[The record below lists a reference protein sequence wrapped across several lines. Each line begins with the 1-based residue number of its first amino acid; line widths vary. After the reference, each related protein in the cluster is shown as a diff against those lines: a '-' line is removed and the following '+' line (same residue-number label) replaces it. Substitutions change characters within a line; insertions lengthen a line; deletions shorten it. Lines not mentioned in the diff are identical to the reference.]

1 MLDIWPVNS
10 QACSAHS
17 GEEQSAHTYHFA
29 CSISH
34 RGFRGALSS
43 HLEPSVQRY
52 TGWPFHS
59 EIPKQSAL
67 SLKKTTNKKN
77 TPLGNCGLVGWTEEN
92 ATTENWTALLIHSL
106 ARLILFVLFFFLK
119 THHAGD
125 FLKIVCTPFHF
136 LPWVVKYPLTGS
148 VTIMKELNLNSLH
161 CLNCA
166 HLFQC
171 CVLTNALE
179 TI

>member
-67 SLKKTTNKKN
+67 SWKKTTNKKN
-77 TPLGNCGLVGWTEEN
+77 TPLGNCGLAGGTEEN
-92 ATTENWTALLIHSL
+92 PTTENWTALLIHSL
-106 ARLILFVLFFFLK
+106 ARLILFVLFFFWKPITQGTFWRLCARPS
-119 THHAGD
+119 TS
-125 FLKIVCTPFHF
+125 FLEWWNTLSQEV
-136 LPWVVKYPLTGS
+136 
-148 VTIMKELNLNSLH
+148 
-161 CLNCA
+161 
-166 HLFQC
+166 
-171 CVLTNALE
+171 
-179 TI
+179 

>member
-29 CSISH
+29 CNISH

-77 TPLGNCGLVGWTEEN
+77 TPLGNCGLAGGTEEN
-92 ATTENWTALLIHSL
+92 PTTENWTALLIHSL
-106 ARLILFVLFFFLK
+106 ARLILFVLFFFWKPITQGTFWRLCARPS
-119 THHAGD
+119 TS
-125 FLKIVCTPFHF
+125 FLEWWNTLSQEV
-136 LPWVVKYPLTGS
+136 
-148 VTIMKELNLNSLH
+148 
-161 CLNCA
+161 
-166 HLFQC
+166 
-171 CVLTNALE
+171 
-179 TI
+179 

>member
-67 SLKKTTNKKN
+67 SWKKTTNKKN
-77 TPLGNCGLVGWTEEN
+77 TPLGNCGLAGGTEEN
-92 ATTENWTALLIHSL
+92 PTTENWTALLIHSL
-106 ARLILFVLFFFLK
+106 ARLILFVLFFFENPSRRGLSEDCV
-119 THHAGD
+119 HA
-125 FLKIVCTPFHF
+125 
-136 LPWVVKYPLTGS
+136 LPLP
-148 VTIMKELNLNSLH
+148 SLSGEIPSH
-161 CLNCA
+161 RKCN
-166 HLFQC
+166 HYEG
-171 CVLTNALE
+171 T
-179 TI
+179 

>member
-29 CSISH
+29 CNVSH

-67 SLKKTTNKKN
+67 SLKKTTNKKD
-77 TPLGNCGLVGWTEEN
+77 TPSGNCGLAGWTEEN
-92 ATTENWTALLIHSL
+92 PTTENWTALLIDSL
-106 ARLILFVLFFFLK
+106 ARLILFVLFFFWKPITQGTFWRLCARPS
-119 THHAGD
+119 TS
-125 FLKIVCTPFHF
+125 FLEWWNTLSQEV
-136 LPWVVKYPLTGS
+136 
-148 VTIMKELNLNSLH
+148 
-161 CLNCA
+161 
-166 HLFQC
+166 
-171 CVLTNALE
+171 
-179 TI
+179 

>member
-77 TPLGNCGLVGWTEEN
+77 TPLGNCGLAGGTEEN
-92 ATTENWTALLIHSL
+92 PTTENWTALLIHSL
-106 ARLILFVLFFFLK
+106 ARLILFVLFFFWKPITQGTFWRLCARPS
-119 THHAGD
+119 TS
-125 FLKIVCTPFHF
+125 FLEWWNTLSQEV
-136 LPWVVKYPLTGS
+136 
-148 VTIMKELNLNSLH
+148 
-161 CLNCA
+161 
-166 HLFQC
+166 
-171 CVLTNALE
+171 
-179 TI
+179 

>member
-29 CSISH
+29 CNVSH

-77 TPLGNCGLVGWTEEN
+77 TPLGNCGLAGGTEEN
-92 ATTENWTALLIHSL
+92 PTTENWTALLIHSL
-106 ARLILFVLFFFLK
+106 ARLILFVLFFFWKPITQGTFWRLCARPS
-119 THHAGD
+119 TS
-125 FLKIVCTPFHF
+125 FLEWWNTLSQEV
-136 LPWVVKYPLTGS
+136 
-148 VTIMKELNLNSLH
+148 
-161 CLNCA
+161 
-166 HLFQC
+166 
-171 CVLTNALE
+171 
-179 TI
+179 